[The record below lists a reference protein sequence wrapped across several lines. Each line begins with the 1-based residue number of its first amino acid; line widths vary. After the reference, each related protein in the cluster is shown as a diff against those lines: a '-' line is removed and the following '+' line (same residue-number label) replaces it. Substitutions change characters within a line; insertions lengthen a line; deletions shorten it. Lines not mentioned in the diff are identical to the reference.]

1 MTKQNL
7 FSLLSFFS
15 AVGWLQILGVQPGFA
30 YAAWI
35 VIIVTELGLLYGIC
49 LDDQKKRRIN
59 LLCF

>member
-49 LDDQKKRRIN
+49 LDDQKKEE
-59 LLCF
+59 